1 MMTDIITTEA
11 HRRAMQI
18 IKEFEGCRLDAYQDV
33 IGVWTIGWGTT
44 HYPDGTAVRR
54 GDRITQEYADEL
66 LAHDMKKFE
75 DGISQHITSQL
86 TTNQNA
92 ALISFAYNL
101 GLGNLYHSTLLRKV
115 NKGEYSSAA
124 KEFERWV
131 NAGGKKVKGLVR
143 RRKAEQSLFL
153 EA

>member
-1 MMTDIITTEA
+1 MTDMITPES

-18 IKEFEGCRLDAYQDV
+18 IQEFEGCRLEAYQDV

-44 HYPDGTAVRR
+44 HYPDGSSVKR

-66 LAHDMKKFE
+66 LAHDMHKFE
-75 DGISQHITSQL
+75 EGVSKHIPQQL
-86 TTNQNA
+86 TANQNA

-101 GLGNLYHSTLLRKV
+101 GLGNLYHSTLLKRIHK
-115 NKGEYSSAA
+115 KDYAAAA
-124 KEFERWV
+124 KEFEKWV